1 MAIYSVHRSQMV
13 YAATEVEAETEA
25 EARSIANT
33 DDGDLYWE
41 EYAVDS
47 YTIIEAHERGAY

>member
-1 MAIYSVHRSQMV
+1 MTIYSVHRSQMV
-13 YAATEVEAETEA
+13 YAVTEVEAETEE

-47 YTIIEAHERGAY
+47 YTITDTHERGVY

>member
-1 MAIYSVHRSQMV
+1 MAIYLVHRSQMV
-13 YAATEVEAETEA
+13 YAATEVEAETEE

-47 YTIIEAHERGAY
+47 YTIIEAHERGVY